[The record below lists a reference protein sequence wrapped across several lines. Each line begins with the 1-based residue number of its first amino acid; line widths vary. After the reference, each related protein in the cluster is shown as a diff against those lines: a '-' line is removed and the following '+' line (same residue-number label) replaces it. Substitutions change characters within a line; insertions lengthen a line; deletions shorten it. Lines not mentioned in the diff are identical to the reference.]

1 MLGWPL
7 ADRLRLPSLVA
18 AVRGDGLFCV
28 PCSAGGA
35 AVEMVNNFLFEFVV
49 TDCKFCELVFCFFTQ
64 SF

>member
-28 PCSAGGA
+28 PCSAGRA
-35 AVEMVNNFLFEFVV
+35 AVEVVNHFLFEFVV
-49 TDCKFCELVFCFFTQ
+49 PDCEFSELVFCFFSQT
-64 SF
+64 F